1 MSIGNVELLADSNG
15 GVIFSIFCTVI
26 SENNSW
32 LTVVSPL
39 VTIGSSKIESKV
51 AQPVSSL
58 GIGSIFSPQ
67 GLEGN
72 ALETK
77 QKILT

>member
-1 MSIGNVELLADSNG
+1 MSIGSVELLTDSNG
-15 GVIFSIFCTVI
+15 GVIFSIFCTLT

-32 LTVVSPL
+32 LMVASPL
-39 VTIGSSKIESKV
+39 VTIGSSKLESKV

-58 GIGSIFSPQ
+58 GIGSMTFSPQ

-77 QKILT
+77 QKI